1 MTRISRK
8 ELLSVFD
15 AQTLGF
21 VSVTLLISLE
31 GGQVMGKMSWRMPDL
46 TWGYSTP
53 LRVSRAAAT
62 PMMNTGSLNR
72 GCEVTNISSLPSPIW
87 TSNIRGS
94 ACTWG
99 TILYGQ
105 KILRGFA
112 LPGTGR

>member
-1 MTRISRK
+1 
-8 ELLSVFD
+8 
-15 AQTLGF
+15 
-21 VSVTLLISLE
+21 
-31 GGQVMGKMSWRMPDL
+31 MPDL

-72 GCEVTNISSLPSPIW
+72 GCEVTKFSSRPSPMW

-94 ACTWG
+94 ACTFG

-105 KILRGFA
+105 NMLRDFA
-112 LPGTGR
+112 LDTWYMKMIVTTSICELKDFSVGSMKGKKR